1 MMGKG
6 NCLDQSRFV
15 KKKINKY
22 FLYAIGLQMWIFGAD
37 FQAGCAL
44 NEGLNLMVSIG
55 PFQPKILF
63 DLQI

>member
-1 MMGKG
+1 M
-6 NCLDQSRFV
+6 
-15 KKKINKY
+15 
-22 FLYAIGLQMWIFGAD
+22 YAIGLQMWIFGAD

-44 NEGLNLMVSIG
+44 NEGLNLMASIG